1 MGQEAEKA
9 ERLQA
14 FQGYK
19 VTEQLCADGGA
30 NPAWKFMHCLPRKQD
45 EVDDEVR
52 RVPRLGVI
60 CADRLLLGLL
70 RAQVACLP
78 GGGKP
83 QVDNHGCIRVRIS
96 ASDSKDRR

>member
-52 RVPRLGVI
+52 LVPLLGVI
-60 CADRLLLGLL
+60 CADLLL
-70 RAQVACLP
+70 QVFYGARSLVFQEAENR
-78 GGGKP
+78 K
-83 QVDNHGCIRVRIS
+83 
-96 ASDSKDRR
+96 